1 LSAISSRSPGRRA
14 SISDY
19 LGFILLLG
27 LALAQSSVG
36 PFLIVAGV
44 HADLVLMAVVGWTF
58 LRGPGEG
65 IIWALVGGL
74 CLDLLTSGPFGLM
87 TVALVVTSLL
97 ATLGYGRVFGGY
109 LVLPLAFAFPLS
121 LVYYLAYTLL
131 LATFGRAVD
140 WLPVLTTIILPASLL
155 NIAAML
161 ALFPLLR
168 VLHRRTGREQISW
181 R

>member
-1 LSAISSRSPGRRA
+1 LSASSSRSPGRRA

-19 LGFILLLG
+19 LGFVLLLG
-27 LALAQSSVG
+27 LALAQSSLE
-36 PFLIVAGV
+36 PFLTVAGV

-87 TVALVVTSLL
+87 TVALVAASLL
-97 ATLGYGRVFGGY
+97 ATLGYGRVFGSY
-109 LVLPLAFAFPLS
+109 LVLPLALAFPLS
-121 LVYYLAYTLL
+121 LAYYLAYTLL
-131 LATFGRAVD
+131 LAAFGRAVD

-161 ALFPLLR
+161 VLFPPLR
-168 VLHRRTGREQISW
+168 ALHRRTGREQISW

>member
-1 LSAISSRSPGRRA
+1 
-14 SISDY
+14 
-19 LGFILLLG
+19 LLLG
-27 LALAQSSVG
+27 LALAQSSLG
-36 PFLIVAGV
+36 PFLTVAGV

-65 IIWALVGGL
+65 I
-74 CLDLLTSGPFGLM
+74 GPFGLM
-87 TVALVVTSLL
+87 TVALVAASLL

-109 LVLPLAFAFPLS
+109 LVLPLALAFPLS
-121 LVYYLAYTLL
+121 LAYYLAYTLL
-131 LATFGRAVD
+131 LAAFGRAID

-161 ALFPLLR
+161 VLFPLLR
-168 VLHRRTGREQISW
+168 ALHRRTGREQIGW

>member
-1 LSAISSRSPGRRA
+1 LV
-14 SISDY
+14 
-19 LGFILLLG
+19 
-27 LALAQSSVG
+27 QSSVG
-36 PFLIVAGV
+36 PFLTVAGV

-65 IIWALVGGL
+65 IMWAIVGGL

-97 ATLGYGRVFGGY
+97 ATLGYGRIFGGY
-109 LVLPLAFAFPLS
+109 LVLPLALAFPLS

-131 LATFGRAVD
+131 LAAFGRPID
-140 WLPVLTTIILPASLL
+140 WLPALVAVILPASLL

-161 ALFPLLR
+161 VLFPALR
-168 VLHRRTGREQISW
+168 TLHRRTGREQIGW